1 MKKLRDLTIIFLI
14 YALAYGA
21 GYASCFLIENI
32 ILKMFV
38 FDVAATFVT
47 FVFSLILHN
56 SSVYDAYW
64 SLTPMVMSVWLF
76 IEMHAF
82 SVWQIVFL
90 AVFNI
95 WSLRLTINW
104 IIVFTDFSY
113 EDWRYKKYREEN
125 KRFMWFIINFFGIH
139 YMPTFIVFAGML
151 PLFEIVKYEMSALSL
166 IGDAVILLGTALEFF
181 ADRQMH
187 RFLSLS
193 KDSTEKTTC
202 RIGLWNYSR
211 HPNYLGEITVWWG
224 VFLVMLPFAYSRW
237 YFVAGAVAVTVLF
250 NVVSIP
256 LMEKRQLKRRS
267 DYDEYRKTTSRLL
280 IFKHKKTEP
289 SCPNRDR

>member
-1 MKKLRDLTIIFLI
+1 MKKFRDLTIVFLI
-14 YALAYGA
+14 YAVAYGA
-21 GYASCFLIENI
+21 GYAACFMLENT
-32 ILKMFV
+32 ILKFFV
-38 FDVAATFVT
+38 FDVAATLVT

-64 SLTPMVMSVWLF
+64 SLTPMLMSIWLF
-76 IEMHAF
+76 IEMRAF
-82 SVWQIVFL
+82 SVWQIIFL
-90 AVFNI
+90 VVFNI

-125 KRFMWFIINFFGIH
+125 KPFMWFILNLIGIH

-151 PLFEIVKYEMSALSL
+151 PLFEIVNCDMNALSL

-181 ADRQMH
+181 ADKQMH
-187 RFLSLS
+187 TFLKMS

-202 RIGLWNYSR
+202 RGGLWNYSR

-224 VFLVMLPFAYSRW
+224 IFLVMLPFALTSW
-237 YFVAGAVAVTVLF
+237 YYIAGAVAVTVLF
-250 NVVSIP
+250 NAVSIP

-267 DYDEYRKTTSRLL
+267 DYAEYCKTTSRLL
-280 IFKHKKTEP
+280 IFKHKKQ
-289 SCPNRDR
+289 D